1 MRDNDRAFFRKNSI
15 ACDMIEM
22 VVRVHNESNGKLGD
36 HTNLAEQS
44 LGSGRVFES
53 IDYRDAVVADHEA
66 SVGAGFTF
74 GIVDG
79 GIDTVV
85 EGFEREGES
94 RVGFRRRRRLRM
106 QSWGATA
113 SQYKQKKN
121 RSSHG
126 GLS

>member
-1 MRDNDRAFFRKNSI
+1 MTAPSFAKT
-15 ACDMIEM
+15 A
-22 VVRVHNESNGKLGD
+22 LP
-36 HTNLAEQS
+36 
-44 LGSGRVFES
+44 GRVFES